1 MTKII
6 CLYGGPGSGKSTYAS
21 ELFSSMKKKGQ
32 SVELVSEYAKEFVYK
47 KFDSKEKITKEEQ
60 LMIYSE
66 QFRRERLL
74 YNRVDYIITECP
86 VPLSYIYS
94 HINYKDELMDTIFVN
109 LVKLYF
115 RETSN
120 IEFENYFI
128 KRKYEYVNEG
138 RFENEEQAKIVDSV
152 IKKFLDENNIKYSE
166 I

>member
-1 MTKII
+1 MTKVI

-21 ELFSSMKKKGQ
+21 ELFSSMKKQGH

-47 KFDSKEKITKEEQ
+47 KYDSKENITKEEQ

-74 YNRVDYIITECP
+74 FNRVDYIITESP

-94 HINYKDELMDTIFVN
+94 HINYKDELMDTIFIN

-115 RETSN
+115 RETSS
-120 IEFENYFI
+120 IEFENYYI
-128 KRKYEYVNEG
+128 KRKYKYISEG
-138 RFENEEQAKIVDSV
+138 RFENEEQAKNVDEV
-152 IKKFLDENNIKYSE
+152 IKNFLITNDIKFEE